1 MRRPARLTSIV
12 FGLILLG
19 PSANAAGDDMSSA
32 ADNLLA
38 ALTAEQR
45 VQATFPFNGDVRT
58 DWHYIPKKDRKGLS
72 LKEMTTEQF
81 YLVHSLLNESLGQ
94 AGYSKTAGIMYLES
108 ILRSIEV
115 ERGRNGAYEY
125 RDPTK
130 YFVSIFG
137 SPRLNGAWGWSF
149 EGHHISL
156 NFTVVDGELVASSPA
171 FFGANPHRVP
181 SGPAED
187 SRILGSEEDRARR
200 LMVSLSED
208 QAETALIGV
217 DVPRD
222 IFTAASP
229 RVSPDEPQ
237 GIKASN
243 LNPDQLELLHQLI
256 DAYVENVA
264 DDAAL
269 ERKAQV
275 SAAGGNVY
283 FAWIGSVE
291 PGEAHYYRVQ
301 APSFLIE
308 YDNIQNSANHSH
320 TVWRDYNGDFGR
332 DIIGEHRRAHVH

>member
-1 MRRPARLTSIV
+1 MRNPALLMSIV
-12 FGLILLG
+12 FVLSYLG
-19 PSANAAGDDMSSA
+19 SPTNAAGNDVSSA

-45 VQATFPFNGDVRT
+45 MQAIVPFGGDART
-58 DWHYIPKKDRKGLS
+58 DWHYVPKEERKGLPI
-72 LKEMTTEQF
+72 KEMTAEQI
-81 YLVHSLLNESLGQ
+81 YLVHILLNESLGQ
-94 AGYSKTAGIMYLES
+94 AGYSKTVGIMYLES
-108 ILRSIEV
+108 ILRGMEM
-115 ERGRNGAYEY
+115 ERGRDGAYAY
-125 RDPTK
+125 RDPTR
-130 YFVSIFG
+130 YFVSVFG
-137 SPRLNGAWGWSF
+137 SPQSNGAWGFSF

-156 NFTVVDGELVASSPA
+156 NFTVVDGELIASSPA

-181 SGPAED
+181 SGPAKEL
-187 SRILGSEEDRARR
+187 RILGSEEDRARR
-200 LMVSLSED
+200 LMVSLSEE
-208 QAETALIGV
+208 QARSALIGV
-217 DVPRD
+217 DVPGD
-222 IFTAASP
+222 IFSTASP

-243 LNPDQLELLHQLI
+243 LSPDQLELLHQLI
-256 DAYVENVA
+256 DSYVENVA

-269 ERKAQV
+269 ERRAQV
-275 SAAGGNVY
+275 STAGGNIY

-332 DIIGEHRRAHVH
+332 DIIGEHRLAHVH